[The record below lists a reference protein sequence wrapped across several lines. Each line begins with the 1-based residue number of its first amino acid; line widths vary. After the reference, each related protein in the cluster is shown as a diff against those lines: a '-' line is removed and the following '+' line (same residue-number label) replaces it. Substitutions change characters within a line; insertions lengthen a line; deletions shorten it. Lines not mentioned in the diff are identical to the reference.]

1 MTRSKTEWR
10 RALLGVRAAM
20 PEAVRRASSAQ
31 ICRRFLSLDCVREAG
46 TLLGYVAIG
55 AEVDPEAIM
64 SVLWRQGLSVLV
76 PALDVEGEPRWTNW
90 LREARA
96 GNAEA
101 RLPTQGLRFPVLVL
115 VPGVGFDVSCVRLGR
130 GQGFYDRAL
139 AALRR
144 DGRVHAVG
152 LAFDAQIVPELP
164 SESWDERVDAV
175 VSEGRALFP
184 SAATGG
190 LARGTGAR

>member
-1 MTRSKTEWR
+1 MTRSKTQWR

-31 ICRRFLSLDCVREAG
+31 ICRRLLGLDYVREAS

-55 AEVDPEAIM
+55 AEVDPAAIM
-64 SVLWRQGLSVLV
+64 TVLWRQGLSVLV
-76 PALDVEGEPRWTNW
+76 PAPNLDGEPWWTTW
-90 LREARA
+90 PREPRS
-96 GNAEA
+96 GRVGA
-101 RLPTQGLRFPVLVL
+101 RLPTRDLRSPVLVL
-115 VPGVGFDVSCVRLGR
+115 VPGVGFDLSCMRLGR

-144 DGRVHAVG
+144 RARGAIAVG
-152 LAFDAQIVPELP
+152 LAFDSQIVQELP

-175 VSEGRALFP
+175 VSESRAFP
-184 SAATGG
+184 NPATGG
-190 LARGTGAR
+190 RASGAKAR